1 MMTQVQRER
10 VAGMVDVAAI
20 VKRYMTNTEHK
31 RLEEEQGVADEV
43 YDLMYAHTHSIAGK
57 ACVTQMHDIGH
68 SRRMIN
74 HCERLIAIDEIW
86 DGVGGRAG
94 DDSKDIADMPPL
106 ICRPYYTRYY
116 TSHEQISLSR
126 PMSFPHQI
134 PLVQAHYRPPL
145 VQAHYRPPPVQA
157 HYRNREIP
165 LGFYDPAIEILPW
178 VGIL

>member
-1 MMTQVQRER
+1 MTQVQRER

-43 YDLMYAHTHSIAGK
+43 YDLVYAHTHSIGGK

-68 SRRMIN
+68 SKRMIN

-94 DDSKDIADMPPL
+94 DDSKDIADM
-106 ICRPYYTRYY
+106 
-116 TSHEQISLSR
+116 
-126 PMSFPHQI
+126 
-134 PLVQAHYRPPL
+134 PPL

>member
-20 VKRYMTNTEHK
+20 VKRYVTNTEHK

-106 ICRPYYTRYY
+106 VQAHYRP
-116 TSHEQISLSR
+116 
-126 PMSFPHQI
+126 
-134 PLVQAHYRPPL
+134 PLVQAHYRPPP